1 MVTPSTPVESIMSFA
16 SLAAEAVEPCGP
28 LPGLGVKNRS
38 GADFFAK
45 RSRRRNGDLQSWL
58 PRLSPNSLLLLL
70 DVRPV
75 FENLLTLVLRTVN
88 FLDSGSDKS
97 KYCGGPATV
106 DDCGSEGGG

>member
-16 SLAAEAVEPCGP
+16 SLAAETVDPCGP

-45 RSRRRNGDLQSWL
+45 RSRRNCGDLRSWL
-58 PRLSPNSLLLLL
+58 PLLSPNSLLLLL
-70 DVRPV
+70 GVRLV
-75 FENLLTLVLRTVN
+75 FENIFPKCCFTGC